1 MDLELEKNINEAI
14 EYLHKISTDQLD
26 FKIMDPIAKMMLV
39 ALLHQSQKIKD
50 YVDGVSEKIAEKYCE
65 DFIPRKEI
73 EAMPS
78 LAILD
83 VSFKPKKDV
92 EAIQIGSGASFS
104 YKLSDNK
111 QQLNYIPVF
120 NTLCI
125 PYQNLYILTP
135 TKLIIGDNQYNISMD
150 NTNSVWVGIET
161 KTEIDSLDGLSI
173 LIYGTGGVLPEHIYV
188 GGADY
193 ELEYADMHK
202 MEVIEMAEPFDA
214 QQCSNQFF
222 SIIDNWK
229 DVLTNMGD
237 KTLLYITDKI
247 KDRDIFKPQTYP
259 KAFKHWLESEI
270 LDYFKGNTIWL
281 RLDFPKDYILSDFV
295 SVSINT
301 LPVSNVD
308 VNNVTLTQTAPIAKL
323 QKQDNS
329 YFLQIIETSTMAHQQ
344 GFNISKDE
352 IVIRDFDASS
362 YHEGNLYR
370 DIRNIYNHF
379 IDDYYAF
386 IEYNGIKDGETIKQL
401 RDLINKL
408 SKSVGTSS
416 PKYNFDSGTYVM
428 KNMNQF
434 PQSSTVKVS
443 FATTMGRLGNTPRSG
458 EVMENK
464 KLPLIE
470 KDLKVAVSATGGSDK
485 ANFDERYEN
494 LRYYSLTNDR
504 LYTKKDIEAFLRKE
518 IITEFGAKEYNRIL
532 IKMDIAGYGGEAKL
546 QRGLYI
552 TIEFKD
558 KKNFDKAIATSFKHR
573 VYQKIVN
580 KSCVSMPININLFNL
595 ETL

>member
-50 YVDGVSEKIAEKYCE
+50 YVDGISEKIAEKYCE

-83 VSFKPKKDV
+83 VRFKPKKDV

-161 KTEIDSLDGLSI
+161 KTEIDTLEGLSI

-229 DVLTNMGD
+229 DALTNMGD

-259 KAFKHWLESEI
+259 KVFKHWLESEI

-281 RLDFPKDYILSDFV
+281 RLDFPKDYILSDVV

-408 SKSVGTSS
+408 SKSVGTYS

-580 KSCVSMPININLFNL
+580 KSCVSMPINVNLFNL
-595 ETL
+595 EAL

>member
-83 VSFKPKKDV
+83 VRFKPKKDV

-229 DVLTNMGD
+229 DAMTNMGD

-259 KAFKHWLESEI
+259 KVFKHWLESEI

-281 RLDFPKDYILSDFV
+281 RLDFPKDYILSDVV

-386 IEYNGIKDGETIKQL
+386 IEYNGIKDGEAIKQL

-408 SKSVGTSS
+408 SKSVGTYS

-532 IKMDIAGYGGEAKL
+532 IKMNIAGYGGEAKL

-580 KSCVSMPININLFNL
+580 KSCVSMPINVNLFNL
-595 ETL
+595 D

>member
-83 VSFKPKKDV
+83 VRFKPKKDV

-111 QQLNYIPVF
+111 LQLNYIPVF

-408 SKSVGTSS
+408 SKSVGTYS

-580 KSCVSMPININLFNL
+580 KSCVSMPINVNLFNL